1 MMKLLSNY
9 IKEMKIAARGFYF
22 YIEIGMAVILLAIL
36 LFAVS
41 ETSTSNSKQFI
52 YNDMP
57 QKIAEYMKDKSIE
70 DGDARLANA
79 TEFKLKPAEFEIT
92 NRETGE
98 TTAYDFDDE
107 KIIELETFEMLDSST
122 GERNGTVYYVETEE
136 DMIRLTYSESDMSA
150 TVAMDPYGKV
160 SNKYYL
166 QGYETDRLKSL
177 LYILQNESRNVV
189 NAKKDKQAVRTL
201 EVMETL
207 NNRENLVPI
216 FIAYMGSLMGFF
228 IVMAYIFYDKAE
240 GVIRAFTVTPSS
252 IWKYLISKIF
262 VILTTVVVSS
272 SVITIP
278 VMGGQPNYL
287 LFYVFLIVTTF
298 ALASLGLLVA
308 SFFDN
313 ISKSFGVMYA
323 IMISLMIPGF
333 SYYIPSFDPLWLR
346 FFPSYPLLQGFKEI
360 MLNGDTGYVLT
371 YSFVFLVGG
380 LILFVLANIRFKKT
394 LTV

>member
-1 MMKLLSNY
+1 MKLLSNY
-9 IKEMKIAARGFYF
+9 LKEMKIAARGFYF
-22 YIEIGMAVILLAIL
+22 YIEIAMAIILLAIL
-36 LFAVS
+36 LLAVS
-41 ETSTSNSKQFI
+41 ETSTTSSKQFV
-52 YNDMP
+52 YYDMP
-57 QKIAEYMKDKSIE
+57 QKIAEYLNDRSIE
-70 DGDARLANA
+70 KGEARLANS
-79 TEFKLKPAEFEIT
+79 TEFKLKPAAFEIT
-92 NRETGE
+92 NQETGE
-98 TTAYDFDDE
+98 TTVYDFDAE
-107 KIIELETFEMLDSST
+107 KIVELETIEMLDSST
-122 GERNGTVYYVETEE
+122 GELDETVYHVETEE
-136 DMIRLTYSESDMSA
+136 DMIRLSYGESEMGV

-177 LYILQNESRNVV
+177 LYILQNESRDVV

-207 NNRENLVPI
+207 NNRENLVPV

-240 GVIRAFTVTPSS
+240 GVIHAFAVTPSS

-272 SVITIP
+272 SIITIP

-287 LFYVFLIVTTF
+287 LFYIFLIITTF

-308 SFFDN
+308 SFFDD

-360 MLNGDTGYVLT
+360 MLNGDAGYVLT

-380 LILFVLANIRFKKT
+380 LILFVLADIRFKKT